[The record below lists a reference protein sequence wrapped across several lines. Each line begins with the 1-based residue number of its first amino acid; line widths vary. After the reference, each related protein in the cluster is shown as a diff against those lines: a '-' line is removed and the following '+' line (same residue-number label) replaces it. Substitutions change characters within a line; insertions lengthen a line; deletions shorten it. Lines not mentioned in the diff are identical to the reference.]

1 MPLTSFMQ
9 THHCAGTAPDSV
21 PVTIEF
27 EPPGM
32 RFDVGIF
39 DNSVLI
45 AFSPDK
51 IYYTTER
58 ELPAG
63 VFFSLDEW
71 VNGVRVRNKTA
82 GSPGRFDIVAYYNP
96 IEIIGVDPA
105 QIMRH

>member
-1 MPLTSFMQ
+1 MQ

-32 RFDVGIF
+32 RFDVGVF
-39 DNSVLI
+39 DNSVMI
-45 AFSPDK
+45 SFSPDK

-71 VNGVRVRNKTA
+71 VNAIRVRNKA
-82 GSPGRFDIVAYYNP
+82 VGSPGRYDMVAYYNP
-96 IEIIGVDPA
+96 IEITGVEPA